1 MNIILKSLE
10 LKNFKG
16 IRDRKIDFKDDTT
29 ISGDNATGKTTVFD
43 AYSWLLWDKDSQ
55 NRADFQIKTIG
66 TDGKAIPNIE
76 HSVEATLNI
85 DNTDYTFKKV
95 YKEQWTKKR
104 GQAQSEF
111 TGHTTDYYIND
122 VPVKKKDYIE
132 RIGSVTTEDEFKLLS
147 SPHYF
152 STALKKDERRQ
163 ILTDIIGDTDK
174 DEILKQNKAF
184 AKLDLSKY
192 TIEEI
197 KSKYKS
203 QAKKANEKL
212 KEVPIRIDEITK
224 QIRELDFDTLE
235 MRKNALT
242 GSLSVLKG
250 EVKAAGCTAKKVQ
263 ELTEKLKDLEIRKNQ
278 TDIDAKR
285 QYQKQIVDIK
295 DKQYQIQK
303 DIQKHQTLEQDLKKR
318 IQDKTIEI
326 NKAEET
332 LKQNRDKWVDIRKET
347 YKGDNTCPSCGQKLP
362 EEKVRQ
368 AIEKF
373 NLKKSQDLRDIEEKS
388 EKLKKENENRKKEV
402 EDMKKTLQEAQQEQE
417 NLKRIYDTLN
427 EEESE
432 IKPPDISEL
441 ISGIQAQTDDI
452 QKQLSDIGASS
463 DEEKREKIQK
473 IEKEL
478 EEVNQ
483 KLMAKQ
489 INEDIKKQVKSY
501 EQEEKELAKTYEEAQ
516 EYLYIV
522 EQYERAYAD
531 TVTDKINA
539 LFKKVKFKLFDEQI
553 NGGLVPTC
561 EAMIDNVAYS
571 DLNSAAK
578 INAGLDIINTV
589 SDRLNKHVPVFID
602 NAESINDIMKPDT
615 QVIKLVVSKD
625 KELKIAKGGTV

>member
-122 VPVKKKDYIE
+122 VPVKKKDYTE
-132 RIGSVTTEDEFKLLS
+132 RIGSVITEDEFKLLS

-152 STALKKDERRQ
+152 GTALKKDERRK

-242 GSLSVLKG
+242 GSLKILTG
-250 EVKAAGCTAKKVQ
+250 EAAQQSSWTASRIN
-263 ELTEKLKDLEIRKNQ
+263 ELTQAMTLLEMQRCEIKLS
-278 TDIDAKR
+278 A
-285 QYQKQIVDIK
+285 
-295 DKQYQIQK
+295 QK
-303 DIQKHQTLEQDLKKR
+303 DYRQRVSDM
-318 IQDKTIEI
+318 
-326 NKAEET
+326 
-332 LKQNRDKWVDIRKET
+332 
-347 YKGDNTCPSCGQKLP
+347 
-362 EEKVRQ
+362 EEKISN
-368 AIEKF
+368 AK
-373 NLKKSQDLRDIEEKS
+373 RDIELQEKIKKDS
-388 EKLKKENENRKKEV
+388 QEGIKKLQNEIEQAENQLVKNRCEWMEIKKREYQGDRLCPACGQALPQEQVQRVIEEFNMRKSQSLEDIEGRSNELIKQRDTSTKEL
-402 EDMKKTLQEAQQEQE
+402 EALKMTLQEALQEIE
-417 NLKRIYDTLN
+417 KLNLLYDSLSN
-427 EEESE
+427 EKEKITQADVSRAVSE
-432 IKPPDISEL
+432 VQSKIDEVKKEL
-441 ISGIQAQTDDI
+441 R
-452 QKQLSDIGASS
+452 DIGESN
-463 DEEKREKIQK
+463 DEEKERRKVKIQ
-473 IEKEL
+473 EDL
-478 EEVNQ
+478 EAVNR
-483 KLMAKQ
+483 KLAAKQ
-489 INEDIKKQVKSY
+489 INEDIKEQIKKY
-501 EQEEKELAKTYEEAQ
+501 ELEEKELAKTYEEAQ

-625 KELKIAKGGTV
+625 KELKISR

>member
-29 ISGDNATGKTTVFD
+29 ISGDNATGKTTLFD

-174 DEILKQNKAF
+174 DEILKQNRAF

-224 QIRELDFDTLE
+224 QIRELDFGTIE

-250 EVKAAGCTAKKVQ
+250 EVKAAGHTAKKIQ

-285 QYQKQIVDIK
+285 QYQKQIADIK
-295 DKQYQIQK
+295 DKQYQTQK
-303 DIQKHQTLEQDLKKR
+303 DIQKHQTLEQDLKTR

-362 EEKVRQ
+362 EEKIQQ

-625 KELKIAKGGTV
+625 KELKIAK